1 MSRENRKK
9 IIQEIEKKR
18 GSKVITYITSD
29 RSGSSV
35 PIAGDV
41 VSLIHEH
48 ILALKEEEQTKLDFF
63 IYSRGGQS
71 DVPWTIVSMF
81 REYSKKGSFSVLIP
95 YRAHSAATVI
105 ALGADEIVMT
115 KKAELGPI
123 DITINNG
130 PYNPTKKDTP
140 QRLPISVEDV
150 TGYFS
155 LLEKVGC
162 GRPDEKMKGFELLT
176 SHVHPLALG
185 TVSRL
190 LEETKL
196 VALRLLST
204 RANPFSEEEN
214 HEIVKRISSEV
225 YSHNHTISRTEA
237 MRYIGLRQVKTAEEV
252 GIASELWTLHEEYK
266 ELFHFE
272 DPFKPE
278 EYLISNN
285 LEENTWTDLN
295 LACVESLIKFDICKQ
310 SVRVRRL
317 RKVPPQINLNL
328 TNLNLP
334 AINIPN
340 LPTNVSQEQI
350 NVLVQQV
357 TSGVIQQ
364 SLNDAAQVAVQQLI
378 RSLPQAG
385 FEHASFN
392 AGWKKEE
399 KL

>member
-1 MSRENRKK
+1 MSRKNRKK
-9 IIQEIEKKR
+9 LIREIERKR
-18 GSKVITYITSD
+18 NSKVIAYVTSD
-29 RSGSSV
+29 RPDLSAL
-35 PIAGDV
+35 IAGDV

-48 ILALKEEEQTKLDFF
+48 ILALKEEERAKLDLF

-71 DVPWTIVSMF
+71 DVPWSIVSMF
-81 REYSKKGSFSVLIP
+81 REFSQKGSFSVLIP

-123 DITINNG
+123 DITMSSG
-130 PYNPTKKDTP
+130 PYNPTEKDSN

-162 GRPDEKMKGFELLT
+162 ERPDEKMKGFELLT
-176 SHVHPLALG
+176 NHVHPLALG

-204 RANPFSEEEN
+204 RADPFSEEEN
-214 HEIVKRISSEV
+214 HEIMRRISSEV
-225 YSHNHTISRTEA
+225 YSHNHAISRTEA
-237 MRYIGLRQVKTAEEV
+237 VKYIGLKQVKSAEEID
-252 GIASELWTLHEEYK
+252 IADELWALYEEYN
-266 ELFHFE
+266 ELFQFA

-278 EYLISNN
+278 EYLISNK
-285 LEENTWTDLN
+285 LEEYTWTDLN
-295 LACVESLIKFDICKQ
+295 LACVESLKRFDICKK
-310 SVRVRRL
+310 SMRVKRL
-317 RKVPPQINLNL
+317 RQVPPTINLNL

-340 LPTNVSQEQI
+340 LPPNVSQEQI
-350 NVLVQQV
+350 NAIVQQV
-357 TSGVIQQ
+357 VSGVIQQ

-378 RSLPQAG
+378 KSLPQVG
-385 FEHASFN
+385 FEHFAFN
-392 AGWKKEE
+392 TGWKKEV
-399 KL
+399 